1 MSWRG
6 TRWVILVAAA
16 ALVPSVGLTHGSNV
30 AATVTR
36 QVAVELTVA
45 VEATYHSGRPMAG
58 ALVTVLAPRSPDE
71 PWLKGECDAEGRFEF
86 APPVDRPGTWEVAVV
101 SQGHGG
107 RVSVEIAGEGEE
119 PGSSVVTAESSST
132 AHLTRLQKFVMGAC
146 VIWGLVGTAL
156 FFSRGRG

>member
-1 MSWRG
+1 MG
-6 TRWVILVAAA
+6 WVIAAA
-16 ALVPSVGLTHGSNV
+16 VVVLAPSVALGHGSNV

-36 QVAVELTVA
+36 QVSVELTVA
-45 VEATYHSGRPMAG
+45 VEATYQSGRPMAG
-58 ALVTVLAPRSPDE
+58 ALVTVLAPGSPDE
-71 PWLKGECDAEGRFEF
+71 PWVMGECDAEGRFEF
-86 APPVDRPGTWEVAVV
+86 APPVDRPGTWEVVVV

-119 PGSSVVTAESSST
+119 SASAVVTAESSST